1 MRGAP
6 STHLLAFF
14 LLGLLF
20 EARAQR
26 CPSPCACP
34 WPAPRC
40 LPGVPLVLDG
50 CGCCR
55 VCARQLGESCD
66 RLHVCDPSQGLE
78 CVRGADSGARGAVC
92 LWPEGDGCEVDGRQ
106 YQDGET
112 FRPHCGTLCRCEDS
126 GVTCVPLCS
135 EDVRLPSWDCPHPR
149 RVAVPGRCCPEW
161 VCDQALQP
169 VVQPLTAAGE
179 RGSGEVGAWGALR
192 APLPAG
198 GPCQEWSTA
207 WGPCS
212 VTCGLGV
219 ATRVS
224 NQNRFC
230 RLEPQRRLCLAGPCP
245 PPSGLGAP
253 NAAF

>member
-1 MRGAP
+1 MRAAP
-6 STHLLAFF
+6 STHLLAFL
-14 LLGLLF
+14 LLGLLPTVC
-20 EARAQR
+20 AQL
-26 CPSPCACP
+26 CSGPCACP
-34 WPAPRC
+34 GPAPRC
-40 LPGVPLVLDG
+40 PPGVPLVLDG

-55 VCARQLGESCD
+55 VCARRLGEPCD
-66 RLHVCDPSQGLE
+66 PLHVCDPGQGLV
-78 CVRGADSGARGAVC
+78 CRRGAGPGAPGAVC
-92 LWPEGDGCEVDGRQ
+92 LWPDDDGCEVNGRQ

-112 FRPHCGTLCRCEDS
+112 FRPHCGTLCRCEDG

-161 VCDQALQP
+161 VCDRGPQPGAQPLSAPGALQ
-169 VVQPLTAAGE
+169 
-179 RGSGEVGAWGALR
+179 

-198 GPCQEWSTA
+198 GPCPEWSTA

-212 VTCGLGV
+212 VTCGVGL
-219 ATRVS
+219 ATRVT

-245 PPSGLGAP
+245 LPSGLRAP
-253 NAAF
+253 NAAS